1 MSKTYLAVSYL
12 IGLAF
17 LAGMGWLA
25 WDWHWAI
32 KLPLLAYLT
41 LATMVFPLARLPA
54 DAVVHSAALWSP
66 VEIYGVIVWLVLAVF
81 YFVVWAL
88 AVLFA
93 PIGAIMRFAARKAQ
107 AANAPTG
114 EQL

>member
-12 IGLAF
+12 IGLVF
-17 LAGMGWLA
+17 LAGMIWLA

-32 KLPLLAYLT
+32 KLPLLAYLA

-66 VEIYGVIVWLVLAVF
+66 VEIYGVIVWLALAIF

-93 PIGAIMRFAARKAQ
+93 PIGAIMHFAARKAR
-107 AANAPTG
+107 AADASIG
-114 EQL
+114 EQP